1 MSSLNFQ
8 TNPRL
13 YACWDLLSTELQNF
27 SHLFLVCMFRKMLIR
42 TKKKKTQL
50 FKRFYSAEGFNGI
63 DVDAIFGNV
72 QQLKKVSLKTLLLL
86 EALLLNKDG
95 VFREEV
101 ISSTQ
106 LGVVLKIIQVV
117 IMVRCSIL
125 KLFL

>member
-1 MSSLNFQ
+1 
-8 TNPRL
+8 
-13 YACWDLLSTELQNF
+13 
-27 SHLFLVCMFRKMLIR
+27 MFRKMLIR

-117 IMVRCSIL
+117 IMVRWYIL